1 MDKYIQ
7 IDDTLIIPILES
19 GGVAGAVL
27 INGSRATM
35 MLSIIRPNDI
45 EKDFGSREKF
55 FCEIRGAYSPAKPNV
70 GKDMIICRVSGGNSQ
85 DEVYIVAD
93 QILIY
98 QEDNPAYLD
107 HRLFEGGYKQAII
120 GLENDVSTTQIKAI
134 VRGREIVKMFTDFQA
149 KTGRPSGPTSEKDK
163 AYRDLILEYQ
173 QQITTNPE
181 IGREE
186 FCHLHNVSLSTL
198 NRALRYVSGNSDS
211 DLLTHDSDVN

>member
-134 VRGREIVKMFTDFQA
+134 VRGREIVKMFTDFQS
-149 KTGRPSGPTSEKDK
+149 KPGRPKGPTLEKDQT
-163 AYRDLILEYQ
+163 YRDLVLRYQ
-173 QQITTNPE
+173 KQITAAPGMT
-181 IGREE
+181 RED
-186 FCHLHNVSLSTL
+186 FCNQNNVSLSTL
-198 NRALRYVSGNSDS
+198 NRALRHVSGNSFS
-211 DLLTHDSDVN
+211 DFLTHDIDAK